1 MTTKRQFRILLALL
15 AGTALLIPVAPAALA
30 AAPPNDDFDDATVIA
45 ALPFH
50 QSLDTSD
57 ATTAADDPDCAGNG
71 HTVWYAF
78 TPGAD
83 MTITANTSGSDFDT
97 TLSAYTGTRGALEQI
112 ACNDDSGSLQSRI
125 VFTAAAGTTYFFMV
139 GSFFDSP
146 GGALEI
152 GVAELQ
158 PPPNDD
164 FDDATTAPGVPFTN
178 EVDTDLATSDADDP
192 NCNGNFHSVWYSFTP
207 TAGMELQADTFGSS
221 YQTTVS
227 AWTGTRSHLT
237 RVACSGSGRVRFQ
250 ALAGQTYYFM
260 VGAAFEGEA
269 GHLVFNLRQLPPK
282 LILGLS
288 IDPTGSVSRA
298 GAATVHGTLT
308 CSRAAPGVVILGTI
322 RQPQG
327 KKVAVATFSATVDCV
342 TSVQWSATVA
352 GETAPF
358 RRGDATVVASINYF
372 DEGRED
378 FVSARASR
386 TVRLQ

>member
-1 MTTKRQFRILLALL
+1 MTTKRRFRTILALL
-15 AGTALLIPVAPAALA
+15 AAAALLIPAAPAALA
-30 AAPPNDDFDDATVIA
+30 AVPANDDFDDATVIA

-57 ATTAADDPDCAGNG
+57 ATTADDDPDCVGNG

-78 TPGAD
+78 TPGVD
-83 MTITANTSGSDFDT
+83 MTIAANTSGSAFDT
-97 TLSAYTGTRGALEQI
+97 TLSVYTGIRGALEQI
-112 ACNDDSGSLQSRI
+112 ACNDDSGGLQSRV
-125 VFTAAAGTTYFFMV
+125 VFPATSGTTYFFMV

-164 FDDATTAPGVPFTN
+164 FDNATTVPGVPFTD
-178 EVDTDLATSDADDP
+178 EVDTDLATSDTDDP
-192 NCNGNFHSVWYSFTP
+192 NCNGNFNTVWYAFTP
-207 TAGMELQADTFGSS
+207 TAGMEVQADTFGSS
-221 YQTTVS
+221 YATTLS
-227 AWTGTRSHLT
+227 AWTGTRGHLT
-237 RVACSGSGRVRFQ
+237 QVGCSSSGRVRFQ
-250 ALAGQTYYFM
+250 AVAGQTYYFM
-260 VGAAFEGEA
+260 VGAFFEGEA
-269 GHLVFNLRQLPPK
+269 GHLVFNLRQLPPR

-288 IDPTGSVSRA
+288 IDPTGTVSRA

-322 RQPQG
+322 RQQQG
-327 KKVAVATFSATVDCV
+327 KKAAVATFSATVDCV
-342 TSVQWSATVA
+342 TSVVWTATVA

-372 DEGRED
+372 DEGRGD
-378 FVSARASR
+378 PVSARASR